1 MIDWFEWN
9 GVRCTDY
16 GMHVL
21 EQPSPVIPNER
32 VSTVNIPGRS
42 GSLLLTEGKDVYED
56 LNLSCTAVI
65 DDPYFVDNGQ
75 TKSRIALIAGW
86 LKGSGTVTFA
96 NRQEGFYKARIS
108 NQIPF
113 QKVVR
118 GNPHMTFSVQFRCEP
133 YLYLHSGTETTTVT
147 DSTTRFVNV
156 GNVSSAPLLKVF
168 GSGEGSI
175 TFIAD
180 PTENDPLLVPSMYIN
195 SFDGIDYIILDC
207 ESKIA
212 YKGSNSDPLDPLM
225 LLGTR
230 VSGDWITIPT
240 GKYIMTFDEGIQS
253 VEVTPRWR
261 CI

>member
-133 YLYLHSGTETTTVT
+133 YLYLHSGAETTTYSNSHT
-147 DSTTRFVNV
+147 ILTNP
-156 GNVSSAPLLKVF
+156 GNVASAPLIKVY
-168 GSGEGSI
+168 GNAEGSI
-175 TFIAD
+175 TFTGE
-180 PTENDPLLVPSMYIN
+180 TELPAMYIEN
-195 SFDGIDYIILDC
+195 FTDIDYIILDC

-212 YKGSNSDPLDPLM
+212 YKGSNSDPLDPLT

-230 VSGDWITIPT
+230 VSGDWLTIPT
-240 GKYIMTFDEGIQS
+240 GEVIMDLSGGITS
-253 VEVTPRWR
+253 VELTPRWR